1 MSYFWRI
8 GKMKKNSTYNIRRIG
23 SCIIMA
29 LALAWLTVSI
39 PFVYSSQQ
47 EMSTSKIVA
56 NAVPA
61 EEECNPFANTTEEKT
76 ENSGNSLSEYLH
88 DMHLHVQYLTT
99 LTKYSKCHPS
109 DLYYAFH
116 PELISPPPESALS

>member
-1 MSYFWRI
+1 
-8 GKMKKNSTYNIRRIG
+8 MKKNSTYNIKRIS

-47 EMSTSKIVA
+47 QMSASKIA
-56 NAVPA
+56 SPVPA
-61 EEECNPFANTTEEKT
+61 PEEECNPFANTTEEKT

-99 LTKYSKCHPS
+99 LSKFSKCHPS